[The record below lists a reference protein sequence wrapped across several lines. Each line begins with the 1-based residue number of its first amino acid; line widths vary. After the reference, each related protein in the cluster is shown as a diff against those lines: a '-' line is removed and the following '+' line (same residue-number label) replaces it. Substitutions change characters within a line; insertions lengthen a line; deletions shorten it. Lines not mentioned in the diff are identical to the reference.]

1 MYMYVC
7 VLLILKHSY
16 HPTQVLLKVNS
27 YYCGLITLF
36 MYFSID
42 NDDNVSTGVII
53 GSVLGACA
61 VVVIVILLVV
71 VFKKYTITMKDS
83 SRHHSFTEYN
93 ESSHTARSLI
103 I

>member
-1 MYMYVC
+1 
-7 VLLILKHSY
+7 
-16 HPTQVLLKVNS
+16 
-27 YYCGLITLF
+27 
-36 MYFSID
+36 MYFTID

-71 VFKKYTITMKDS
+71 MFRKLKVIMKHS
-83 SRHHSFTEYN
+83 SRHHPSTLYI

-103 I
+103 IFCI